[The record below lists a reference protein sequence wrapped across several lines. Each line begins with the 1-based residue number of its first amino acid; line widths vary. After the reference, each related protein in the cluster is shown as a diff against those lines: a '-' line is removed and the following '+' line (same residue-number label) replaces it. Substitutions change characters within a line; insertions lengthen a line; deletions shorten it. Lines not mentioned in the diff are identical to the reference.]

1 MTLYK
6 LKECLNGKSFL
17 RVLQNREFKNIT
29 VNGKT
34 IDLGAKNG
42 KASYYRFL
50 NLKYSEIDYVDI
62 NPTESNILKLDLE
75 KNLPISDKS
84 YNSVLAINLFEH
96 IFNIQN
102 LIEEIYRILDDGG
115 KLIGSTPF
123 MKEYHSDPLDFYR
136 FTQDFYKKAFE
147 KVGFVNFELILAGQG
162 LFHVVAENVG
172 KLIKIKILR
181 YLFWELCI
189 GIDKLLNKFYKNN
202 KNYYCSIIFVCNKSS
217 I

>member
-6 LKECLNGKSFL
+6 LKECLNGKSFS
-17 RVLQNREFKNIT
+17 RVLQNKEFKNIT
-29 VNGKT
+29 INGKT

-42 KASYYRFL
+42 KASYYRFF

-102 LIEEIYRILDDGG
+102 LIQEIYRILDDEG

-123 MKEYHSDPLDFYR
+123 MKVYHSDPHDFYR
-136 FTQDFYKKAFE
+136 YTQDFYKKMFE
-147 KVGFVNFELILAGQG
+147 KVGFVNIDLILVGQG

-172 KLIKIKILR
+172 KLLKIKILR

-202 KNYYCSIIFVCNKSS
+202 KNYYCSIIFLCEK
-217 I
+217 

>member
-17 RVLQNREFKNIT
+17 RVLQNKEFKNISI
-29 VNGKT
+29 NGKT

-42 KASYYRFL
+42 KASYYRFF

-84 YNSVLAINLFEH
+84 YDSVLAINLFEH

-102 LIEEIYRILDDGG
+102 LIEEIYRILDDEG

-123 MKEYHSDPLDFYR
+123 MKEYHSDPNDFYR
-136 FTQDFYKKAFE
+136 YTQDFYKKMFE
-147 KVGFVNFELILAGQG
+147 KVGFVNIELILVGQG

-172 KLIKIKILR
+172 KLLKIKILR

-202 KNYYCSIIFVCNKSS
+202 KNYYCSIIFLCEK
-217 I
+217 

>member
-17 RVLQNREFKNIT
+17 RVLQNKEFKNISI
-29 VNGKT
+29 NGKT

-42 KASYYRFL
+42 KASYYRFF

-102 LIEEIYRILDDGG
+102 LIEEIYRILDDEG

-123 MKEYHSDPLDFYR
+123 MKEYHPDPHDFYR
-136 FTQDFYKKAFE
+136 YTQDFYKKVFE
-147 KVGFVNFELILAGQG
+147 KVGFVNIELILVGQG

-172 KLIKIKILR
+172 KLLKIKILR

-202 KNYYCSIIFVCNKSS
+202 KNYYCSIVFLCEK
-217 I
+217 

>member
-1 MTLYK
+1 MTLYT

-17 RVLQNREFKNIT
+17 RVLQNKEFKNISI
-29 VNGKT
+29 NGKT

-42 KASYYRFL
+42 KASYYRFF

-102 LIEEIYRILDDGG
+102 LIEEIYRILDDEG

-123 MKEYHSDPLDFYR
+123 MKEYHSDPNDFYR
-136 FTQDFYKKAFE
+136 YTQDFYKKMFE
-147 KVGFVNFELILAGQG
+147 KVGFVNIELILVGQG

-172 KLIKIKILR
+172 KLLKIKILR

-202 KNYYCSIIFVCNKSS
+202 KNYYCSIIFLCEK
-217 I
+217 

>member
-6 LKECLNGKSFL
+6 FKECLNGKSFL
-17 RVLQNREFKNIT
+17 RVLQNKEFKNISI
-29 VNGKT
+29 NGKT

-42 KASYYRFL
+42 KASYYRFF
-50 NLKYSEIDYVDI
+50 NLKYSDIDYVDI

-102 LIEEIYRILDDGG
+102 LIEEIYRILDDEG

-123 MKEYHSDPLDFYR
+123 MKEYHSDPNDFYR
-136 FTQDFYKKAFE
+136 YTQDFYKKMFE
-147 KVGFVNFELILAGQG
+147 KVGFVNIELILVGQG

-172 KLIKIKILR
+172 KLLKIKILR

-202 KNYYCSIIFVCNKSS
+202 KNYYCSIIFLCEK
-217 I
+217 

>member
-17 RVLQNREFKNIT
+17 RVLQNKEFKNISI
-29 VNGKT
+29 NGKT

-42 KASYYRFL
+42 KASYYRFF
-50 NLKYSEIDYVDI
+50 NLKYSEIDYIDI

-102 LIEEIYRILDDGG
+102 LIEEIYRILDDEG

-123 MKEYHSDPLDFYR
+123 MKEYHSDPNDFYR
-136 FTQDFYKKAFE
+136 YTQDFYKKMFE
-147 KVGFVNFELILAGQG
+147 KVGFVNIELILVGQG

-172 KLIKIKILR
+172 KLLKIKILR

-202 KNYYCSIIFVCNKSS
+202 KNYYCSIIFLCEK
-217 I
+217 

>member
-17 RVLQNREFKNIT
+17 RVLQNKEFKNIT
-29 VNGKT
+29 INGKT
-34 IDLGAKNG
+34 IDFGAKNG
-42 KASYYRFL
+42 KASYYRFF

-62 NPTESNILKLDLE
+62 NQTESNILKLDLE

-102 LIEEIYRILDDGG
+102 LIEEIYRILDDEG
-115 KLIGSTPF
+115 KLVGATPF
-123 MKEYHSDPLDFYR
+123 MKEYHSDPHDFYR
-136 FTQDFYKKAFE
+136 YTQDFYQKAFE
-147 KVGFVNFELILAGQG
+147 KVGFVNIELILVGQG

-172 KLIKIKILR
+172 RLLKIKILR

-189 GIDKLLNKFYKNN
+189 GIDKLINKFYKNN
-202 KNYYCSIIFVCNKSS
+202 KNYYCSIIFLCEK
-217 I
+217 

>member
-17 RVLQNREFKNIT
+17 RVLQNKEFKNIT
-29 VNGKT
+29 INGKT

-42 KASYYRFL
+42 KASYYRFF

-62 NPTESNILKLDLE
+62 NPTESNLLQLDLE

-84 YNSVLAINLFEH
+84 YNSVIAINLFEH

-102 LIEEIYRILDDGG
+102 LIEEIYRILDDEG

-123 MKEYHSDPLDFYR
+123 MKEYHSDPHDFYR
-136 FTQDFYKKAFE
+136 YTQDFYKKAFE
-147 KVGFVNFELILAGQG
+147 KVGFANIELILVGQG

-172 KLIKIKILR
+172 KLLKIKILI

-202 KNYYCSIIFVCNKSS
+202 KNYYCSIIFLCEK
-217 I
+217 

>member
-17 RVLQNREFKNIT
+17 RVLQNKEFKNISI
-29 VNGKT
+29 NGKT

-42 KASYYRFL
+42 KASYYRFF

-62 NPTESNILKLDLE
+62 NPTESNVLKLDLE

-102 LIEEIYRILDDGG
+102 LIEEIYRILDDEG

-123 MKEYHSDPLDFYR
+123 MKEYHSDPNDFYR
-136 FTQDFYKKAFE
+136 YTQDFYKKMFE
-147 KVGFVNFELILAGQG
+147 KVGFVNIELILVGQG

-172 KLIKIKILR
+172 KLLKIKILR

-202 KNYYCSIIFVCNKSS
+202 KNYYCSIIFLCEK
-217 I
+217 

>member
-17 RVLQNREFKNIT
+17 RVLQNKEFKNISI
-29 VNGKT
+29 NGKT

-42 KASYYRFL
+42 KASYYRFF

-75 KNLPISDKS
+75 KKLPISDKS

-102 LIEEIYRILDDGG
+102 LIEEIYRILDDEG

-136 FTQDFYKKAFE
+136 YTQDFYKKMFE
-147 KVGFVNFELILAGQG
+147 KVGFVNIELILVGQG

-172 KLIKIKILR
+172 KLLKIKILR

-202 KNYYCSIIFVCNKSS
+202 KNYYCSIIFLCEK
-217 I
+217 

>member
-6 LKECLNGKSFL
+6 FKECLNGKSFL
-17 RVLQNREFKNIT
+17 RVLQNKEFNNISI
-29 VNGKT
+29 NGKT

-42 KASYYRFL
+42 KASYYRFF

-102 LIEEIYRILDDGG
+102 LIEEIYRILDDEG

-123 MKEYHSDPLDFYR
+123 MKEYHSDPNDFYR
-136 FTQDFYKKAFE
+136 YTQDFYKKMFE
-147 KVGFVNFELILAGQG
+147 KVGFVNIELILVGQG

-172 KLIKIKILR
+172 KLLKIKILR

-202 KNYYCSIIFVCNKSS
+202 KNYYCSIIFLCEK
-217 I
+217 

>member
-17 RVLQNREFKNIT
+17 RVLQNKEFKNIT
-29 VNGKT
+29 INGKT

-42 KASYYRFL
+42 KASYYRFF

-62 NPTESNILKLDLE
+62 NQTESNILKLDLE

-102 LIEEIYRILDDGG
+102 LIEEIYRILDDEG
-115 KLIGSTPF
+115 KLVGATPF
-123 MKEYHSDPLDFYR
+123 MKEYHSDPHDFYR
-136 FTQDFYKKAFE
+136 YTQDFYQKAFE
-147 KVGFVNFELILAGQG
+147 KVGFVNIELILVGQG

-172 KLIKIKILR
+172 RLLKIKILR

-189 GIDKLLNKFYKNN
+189 GIDKLINKFYKNN
-202 KNYYCSIIFVCNKSS
+202 KNYYCSIIFLCEK
-217 I
+217 

>member
-17 RVLQNREFKNIT
+17 RVLQNKEFKNISI
-29 VNGKT
+29 NGKT

-42 KASYYRFL
+42 KASYYRFF

-102 LIEEIYRILDDGG
+102 LIKEIYRILDDEG

-123 MKEYHSDPLDFYR
+123 MKEYHSDPDDFYR
-136 FTQDFYKKAFE
+136 YTQDFYKKVFE
-147 KVGFVNFELILAGQG
+147 KVGFVNIELILVGQG

-172 KLIKIKILR
+172 KLLKIKILR

-202 KNYYCSIIFVCNKSS
+202 KNYYCSIIFLCEK
-217 I
+217 

>member
-6 LKECLNGKSFL
+6 LKECLNGKSL
-17 RVLQNREFKNIT
+17 SRVLQNREFKKISI
-29 VNGKT
+29 NGKT

-42 KASYYRFL
+42 KASYYRFF

-62 NPTESNILKLDLE
+62 NPTESNVLELDLE
-75 KNLPISDKS
+75 KKLPISDKS
-84 YNSVLAINLFEH
+84 YDSVLAINLFEH
-96 IFNIQN
+96 IFNVQN
-102 LIEEIYRILDDGG
+102 LMEEIYRILDDEG

-136 FTQDFYKKAFE
+136 YTQDFYKKVFE
-147 KVGFVNFELILAGQG
+147 KIGFVNIELILVGQG
-162 LFHVVAENVG
+162 LFHVIAENVG
-172 KLIKIKILR
+172 KLLKIKILR

>member
-17 RVLQNREFKNIT
+17 RVLQNKEFKNIT
-29 VNGKT
+29 INGKT

-42 KASYYRFL
+42 KASYYRFF

-62 NPTESNILKLDLE
+62 NQTESNILKLDLE

-102 LIEEIYRILDDGG
+102 LIEEIYRILDDEG
-115 KLIGSTPF
+115 KLVGATPF
-123 MKEYHSDPLDFYR
+123 MKEYHSDPHDFYR
-136 FTQDFYKKAFE
+136 YTQDFYQKAFE
-147 KVGFVNFELILAGQG
+147 KVGFVNIELILVGQG

-172 KLIKIKILR
+172 KLLKIKILK

-202 KNYYCSIIFVCNKSS
+202 KNYYCSIIFLCEK
-217 I
+217 

>member
-17 RVLQNREFKNIT
+17 RVLQNKEFKNISI
-29 VNGKT
+29 NGKT

-42 KASYYRFL
+42 KASYYRFF

-102 LIEEIYRILDDGG
+102 LIEEIYRILDDEG

-123 MKEYHSDPLDFYR
+123 MKEYHSDPNDFYR
-136 FTQDFYKKAFE
+136 YTQDFYKKMFE
-147 KVGFVNFELILAGQG
+147 KVGFVNIELILVGQG

-172 KLIKIKILR
+172 KLLKIKILR

-202 KNYYCSIIFVCNKSS
+202 KNYYCSIIFLCEK
-217 I
+217 

>member
-6 LKECLNGKSFL
+6 LKECLNGKSFS
-17 RVLQNREFKNIT
+17 RVLQNKEFKNISI
-29 VNGKT
+29 NGKT

-42 KASYYRFL
+42 KASYYRFF

-102 LIEEIYRILDDGG
+102 LIEEIYRILDDEG

-123 MKEYHSDPLDFYR
+123 MKEYHSDPNDFYR
-136 FTQDFYKKAFE
+136 YTQDFYKKMFE
-147 KVGFVNFELILAGQG
+147 KVGFVNIELILVGQG

-172 KLIKIKILR
+172 KLLKIKILR

-202 KNYYCSIIFVCNKSS
+202 KNYYCSIIFLCEK
-217 I
+217 

>member
-1 MTLYK
+1 MTFYK

-17 RVLQNREFKNIT
+17 RVLQNKEFKNISI
-29 VNGKT
+29 NGKT

-42 KASYYRFL
+42 KASYYRFF

-75 KNLPISDKS
+75 KNLSISDKS

-102 LIEEIYRILDDGG
+102 LIEEIYRILDDEG

-123 MKEYHSDPLDFYR
+123 MKEYHSDPNDFYR
-136 FTQDFYKKAFE
+136 YTQDFYKKMFE
-147 KVGFVNFELILAGQG
+147 KVGFVNIELILVGQG

-172 KLIKIKILR
+172 KLLKIKILR

-202 KNYYCSIIFVCNKSS
+202 KNYYCSIIFLCEK
-217 I
+217 

>member
-17 RVLQNREFKNIT
+17 RVLQNKEFKNISI
-29 VNGKT
+29 NGKT

-42 KASYYRFL
+42 KASYYRFF

-62 NPTESNILKLDLE
+62 NPTESNVLKLDLE

-102 LIEEIYRILDDGG
+102 LIEEIYRILDDEG

-123 MKEYHSDPLDFYR
+123 MKEYHSDPNDFYR
-136 FTQDFYKKAFE
+136 YTQDFYKKMFE
-147 KVGFVNFELILAGQG
+147 KVGFVNIELILVGQG

-172 KLIKIKILR
+172 KLLKIKILR

-202 KNYYCSIIFVCNKSS
+202 KNYYCSIIFLCDK
-217 I
+217 

>member
-17 RVLQNREFKNIT
+17 RVLQNKEFKNISI
-29 VNGKT
+29 NGKT

-42 KASYYRFL
+42 KASYYRFF

-102 LIEEIYRILDDGG
+102 LIEEIYRILDDEG

-123 MKEYHSDPLDFYR
+123 MKEYHSDPNDFYR
-136 FTQDFYKKAFE
+136 YTQDFYKQMFE
-147 KVGFVNFELILAGQG
+147 KVGFVNIELILVGQG

-172 KLIKIKILR
+172 KLLKIKILR

-202 KNYYCSIIFVCNKSS
+202 KNYYCSIIFLCEK
-217 I
+217 

>member
-17 RVLQNREFKNIT
+17 RVLQNKEFKNISI
-29 VNGKT
+29 NGKT

-42 KASYYRFL
+42 KASYYRFF

-75 KNLPISDKS
+75 KNLPISDKF

-96 IFNIQN
+96 IFNTQN
-102 LIEEIYRILDDGG
+102 LIEEIYRILDDEG

-123 MKEYHSDPLDFYR
+123 MKEYHSDPDDFYR
-136 FTQDFYKKAFE
+136 YTQDFYKKVFE
-147 KVGFVNFELILAGQG
+147 KVGFVNIELILVGQG

-172 KLIKIKILR
+172 KLLKIKILR

-202 KNYYCSIIFVCNKSS
+202 KNYYCSIVFLCEK
-217 I
+217 

>member
-17 RVLQNREFKNIT
+17 RVLQNKEFKNIT
-29 VNGKT
+29 INGKT

-42 KASYYRFL
+42 KASYYRFF
-50 NLKYSEIDYVDI
+50 NLKYSEIDFVDI
-62 NPTESNILKLDLE
+62 NPTESNLLQLDLE

-84 YNSVLAINLFEH
+84 YNSVIAINLFEH

-102 LIEEIYRILDDGG
+102 LIEEIYRILDDEG
-115 KLIGSTPF
+115 KLVGATPF
-123 MKEYHSDPLDFYR
+123 MKEYHSDPHDFYR
-136 FTQDFYKKAFE
+136 YTQDFYQKAFE
-147 KVGFVNFELILAGQG
+147 KVGFVNIELILVGQG

-172 KLIKIKILR
+172 RLLKIKILR

-189 GIDKLLNKFYKNN
+189 GIDKLINKFYKNN
-202 KNYYCSIIFVCNKSS
+202 KNYYCSIIFLCEK
-217 I
+217 

>member
-17 RVLQNREFKNIT
+17 RVLQNKQFKNISI
-29 VNGKT
+29 NGKT

-42 KASYYRFL
+42 KASYYRFF

-102 LIEEIYRILDDGG
+102 LIEEIYRILDDEG

-123 MKEYHSDPLDFYR
+123 MKEYHSDPNDFYR
-136 FTQDFYKKAFE
+136 YTQDFYKKMFE
-147 KVGFVNFELILAGQG
+147 KVGFVNIELILVGQG

-172 KLIKIKILR
+172 KLLKIKILR

-202 KNYYCSIIFVCNKSS
+202 KNYYCSIIFLCEK
-217 I
+217 

>member
-17 RVLQNREFKNIT
+17 RVLQNKEFKNISI
-29 VNGKT
+29 NGKT

-42 KASYYRFL
+42 KASYYRFF

-102 LIEEIYRILDDGG
+102 LIEEIYRILDDEG

-136 FTQDFYKKAFE
+136 YTQDFYKKMFE
-147 KVGFVNFELILAGQG
+147 KVGFVNIELILVGQG

-172 KLIKIKILR
+172 KLLKIKILR

-202 KNYYCSIIFVCNKSS
+202 KNYYCSIIFLCEK
-217 I
+217 

>member
-17 RVLQNREFKNIT
+17 RVLQNKEFKNISI
-29 VNGKT
+29 NGKT

-42 KASYYRFL
+42 KASYYRFF

-62 NPTESNILKLDLE
+62 NQTESNILKLDLE

-102 LIEEIYRILDDGG
+102 LIEEIYRILDDEG
-115 KLIGSTPF
+115 KLVGATPF
-123 MKEYHSDPLDFYR
+123 MKEYHSDPHDFYR
-136 FTQDFYKKAFE
+136 YTQDFYQKAFE
-147 KVGFVNFELILAGQG
+147 KVGFVNIELILVGQG

-172 KLIKIKILR
+172 RLLKIKILR

-189 GIDKLLNKFYKNN
+189 GIDKLINKFYKNN
-202 KNYYCSIIFVCNKSS
+202 KNYYCSIIFLCEK
-217 I
+217 

>member
-17 RVLQNREFKNIT
+17 RVLQNKEFKNISI
-29 VNGKT
+29 NGKT

-42 KASYYRFL
+42 KASYYRFF

-102 LIEEIYRILDDGG
+102 LIEEIYRILDDEG

-123 MKEYHSDPLDFYR
+123 MKEYHSDPDDFYR
-136 FTQDFYKKAFE
+136 YTQDFYKKVFE
-147 KVGFVNFELILAGQG
+147 KVGFVNIELILVGQG

-172 KLIKIKILR
+172 KLLKIKILR

-202 KNYYCSIIFVCNKSS
+202 KNYYCSIIFLCEK
-217 I
+217 

>member
-17 RVLQNREFKNIT
+17 RVLQNKEFKNISI
-29 VNGKT
+29 NGKT

-42 KASYYRFL
+42 KASYYRFF

-96 IFNIQN
+96 ILNIQN
-102 LIEEIYRILDDGG
+102 LIEEIYRILDDEG

-123 MKEYHSDPLDFYR
+123 MKEYHPDPHDFYR
-136 FTQDFYKKAFE
+136 YTQDFYKKVFE
-147 KVGFVNFELILAGQG
+147 KVGFVNIELILVGQG

-172 KLIKIKILR
+172 KLLKIKILR

-202 KNYYCSIIFVCNKSS
+202 KNYYCSIIFMCEK
-217 I
+217 

>member
-17 RVLQNREFKNIT
+17 RVLQNKEFKNISI
-29 VNGKT
+29 NGKT

-42 KASYYRFL
+42 KASYYRFF

-102 LIEEIYRILDDGG
+102 LIQEIYRILDDEG

-123 MKEYHSDPLDFYR
+123 MKEYHSDPFDFYR
-136 FTQDFYKKAFE
+136 YTQDFYKKMFE
-147 KVGFVNFELILAGQG
+147 KVGFVNIELILVGQG

-172 KLIKIKILR
+172 KLLKIKILR

-202 KNYYCSIIFVCNKSS
+202 KNYYCSIIFLCEK
-217 I
+217 